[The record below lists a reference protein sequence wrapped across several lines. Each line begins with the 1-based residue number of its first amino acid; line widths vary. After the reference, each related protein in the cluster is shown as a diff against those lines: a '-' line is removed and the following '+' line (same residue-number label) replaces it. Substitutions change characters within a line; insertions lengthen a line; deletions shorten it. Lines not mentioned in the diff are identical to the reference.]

1 MQETAICRPVCW
13 IAAEPRCNFG
23 RKEDRSKG
31 DDGDP
36 YGGLPEGA
44 VVDSEG
50 VIDLTGVGAGSG
62 NRST

>member
-1 MQETAICRPVCW
+1 MLAL
-13 IAAEPRCNFG
+13 IAYPILLWKVAGDRE
-23 RKEDRSKG
+23 KEDRSKG

-44 VVDSEG
+44 FVDAEG
-50 VIDLTGVGAGSG
+50 VIDLTGVGAGSR